1 MFTIQ
6 DVAKGDA
13 EAYDRTNEELR
24 NLAASQLHDVHRS
37 MSQAISL
44 VWLLPRTEKREKL
57 REKLY
62 EIYDEYYKF
71 LNEELVAYRE
81 ENK

>member
-6 DVAKGDA
+6 DVAQVKP
-13 EAYDRTNEELR
+13 EAYNRVNEELS
-24 NLAASQLHDVHRS
+24 NMAACQLHDVHRC

-44 VWLLPRTEKREKL
+44 IWLLPKTEKREEL

-62 EIYDEYYKF
+62 EIYNEYYKF
-71 LNEELVAYRE
+71 LNEELTAYRE
-81 ENK
+81 EK